1 MHIYIKNTSWLMCIQ
16 SISDYYLNFGDNIIF
31 RKKIYLVRMLK
42 CLNGQGLV
50 LGRDFSMNQISA
62 YPS

>member
-1 MHIYIKNTSWLMCIQ
+1 MCIQ
-16 SISDYYLNFGDNIIF
+16 FISDYYLNFGDNIIF

>member
-1 MHIYIKNTSWLMCIQ
+1 MYKLTEWLMHIKF
-16 SISDYYLNFGDNIIF
+16 ISDYYLNFVDNIIF
-31 RKKIYLVRMLK
+31 KKKIYLVRMFK